1 MTTTQALLHEP
12 VPSVSL
18 QNTRRRILDAACRC
32 FDRDSIRHTS
42 MEEVARESGMSRQTI
57 YRHFQTKEE
66 LVAAVAKAK
75 SQGVTDLVRERIEGV
90 GDSRRRIVLAIV
102 ACVEKLVTDRQ
113 MREMI
118 EGEYKQ
124 LMARAV
130 SDGVVETVRER
141 WRPILQSAIADGT
154 VNRDVEID
162 LMISWLTDIEMLL
175 AMRVIVLGHSLEDT
189 ERETE
194 LFVMNGICRT

>member
-1 MTTTQALLHEP
+1 
-12 VPSVSL
+12 
-18 QNTRRRILDAACRC
+18 
-32 FDRDSIRHTS
+32 
-42 MEEVARESGMSRQTI
+42 
-57 YRHFQTKEE
+57 
-66 LVAAVAKAK
+66 
-75 SQGVTDLVRERIEGV
+75 
-90 GDSRRRIVLAIV
+90 
-102 ACVEKLVTDRQ
+102 
-113 MREMI
+113 MI

>member
-1 MTTTQALLHEP
+1 MTTTQALLRAP
-12 VPSVSL
+12 ASSAGL

-57 YRHFQTKEE
+57 YRHFQGKEE

-75 SQGVTDLVRERIEGV
+75 AQGVTDLVRERIGGV
-90 GDSRRRIVLAIV
+90 ADSRMRIVLAIV
-102 ACVEKLVTDRQ
+102 ACVEKLVTDRH

-124 LMARAV
+124 LIARAV
-130 SDGVVETVRER
+130 RDDVVETVRER
-141 WRPILQSAIADGT
+141 WRPILRPAIADGT
-154 VNRDVEID
+154 VRRDVDID
-162 LMISWLTDIEMLL
+162 VMISWLTDIEMLL

-189 ERETE
+189 RRETE
-194 LFVMNGICRT
+194 LFVMNGICGT